1 MEYIRSRGTGQSL
14 VQEACES
21 LIENRSITIRKTP
34 SREGGPE
41 GVENPV
47 AYMILNQE
55 GAVFKNDA
63 DEKHMRELLADGN
76 GASMG
81 VSCSDEIFDES
92 ILRVYKAETEG
103 ENIKLSFD
111 LRIPHC
117 VDLEET
123 AEKIRRYGE
132 EKAIAIEIGKISKG
146 YYESPDEGIVKMLTD
161 LYNHEMHMDEK
172 PCVLHTA
179 ATYTR
184 LFEHGCDF
192 GAGNCQEVKP
202 FPPGHGSVHGLDEA
216 QNIGVLLDAVKMYI
230 LGIKAIDDLWS

>member
-92 ILRVYKAETEG
+92 SCG
-103 ENIKLSFD
+103 SIKL
-111 LRIPHC
+111 RQ
-117 VDLEET
+117 
-123 AEKIRRYGE
+123 R
-132 EKAIAIEIGKISKG
+132 GKILS
-146 YYESPDEGIVKMLTD
+146 
-161 LYNHEMHMDEK
+161 
-172 PCVLHTA
+172 
-179 ATYTR
+179 
-184 LFEHGCDF
+184 
-192 GAGNCQEVKP
+192 
-202 FPPGHGSVHGLDEA
+202 
-216 QNIGVLLDAVKMYI
+216 
-230 LGIKAIDDLWS
+230 